1 MGEVKNLRD
10 VTTLDDDTVIDGT
23 QDLEI
28 AGDDEPVEVDADV
41 DFPDEDE
48 VDAEHFEL
56 EEEKDG
62 EKPQQEEPEVQK
74 AVPLQDTLAHT
85 INNDGIE
92 SLEEFIVD
100 TLEAIN
106 ADREDRAVINKRVT
120 NHLDELEAKG
130 LNKKAVKM
138 AMAYLSL
145 NDKDRQAFDLTY
157 KIVRAACK
165 EPVQVDLFAE

>member
-10 VTTLDDDTVIDGT
+10 VTELDDDTVIDGT

-28 AGDDEPVEVDADV
+28 AGDDESVEIDADV

-48 VDAEHFEL
+48 GERFEL
-56 EEEKDG
+56 EEEQDS
-62 EKPQQEEPEVQK
+62 EEPQVEK
-74 AVPLQDTLAHT
+74 ATPLQDTLAHT

-100 TLEAIN
+100 TIEAID
-106 ADREDRAVINKRVT
+106 ADRADRAVINKRVT
-120 NHLDELEAKG
+120 SHLDELEAKG

-165 EPVQVDLFAE
+165 EPVQVDLFVE

>member
-10 VTTLDDDTVIDGT
+10 VTTLDDNTVIDGT
-23 QDLEI
+23 QDI
-28 AGDDEPVEVDADV
+28 DDGDVVNTDY
-41 DFPDEDE
+41 FPDDEDE

-56 EEEKDG
+56 EEEQDS
-62 EKPQQEEPEVQK
+62 EEPQQEEPEVQK

-100 TLEAIN
+100 TIEAIN
-106 ADREDRAVINKRVT
+106 ADRADRAVINGRVT
-120 NHLDELEAKG
+120 NHLDELESKG